1 MLKKKI
7 ASVLTAAIR
16 LCPKCGTRCTLSAT
30 ESVTKC
36 IKCGTIVNTNS
47 GNIAL
52 SKSNDNEEK

>member
-16 LCPKCGTRCTLSAT
+16 LCPKCGTRCTLSVKP
-30 ESVTKC
+30 VTKC
-36 IKCGTIVNTNS
+36 PKCSTIVNTDDENTT
-47 GNIAL
+47 L